1 MAGHVDCTLT
11 LDGTLLIDGVLQFDF
26 PASGVASPP
35 GRGASFVVGPE
46 NLLAAA
52 PLESLMSSSDLTDI
66 AERFNP
72 LVLVGPSGSGKSHIA
87 CGLVRTWSAR
97 LGDAA
102 VAYLTAADF
111 GRERQGAEIE
121 KRLDAWR
128 GNLRA
133 KKLLVVEDIDR
144 LRPKTTIQCEASDTI
159 DAIIGAGGLVV
170 VTSLVEPIACGTLS
184 AYLRDRLVAGLTVR
198 FQRPER
204 AARRAILAQA
214 ATARGVP
221 VNAEQLDSLAARDCS
236 TPAQALGRLAR
247 FENSAVAAELPPDT
261 TVEQHPADAV
271 SLKQVLAVTAR
282 YFNVTQA
289 ALTGPSRRASLVEAR
304 NVIVHLA
311 RRLTGLS
318 YAAIGRGLG
327 GRDHTTIM
335 HADRRM
341 AERMASDPAI
351 YRAVG
356 DLEKLLH

>member
-1 MAGHVDCTLT
+1 M

-26 PASGVASPP
+26 PACGVASPP
-35 GRGASFVVGPE
+35 GRDASFVVGPE

-52 PLESLMSSSDLTDI
+52 PLEALLSGGRLTDI
-66 AERFNP
+66 AQRFNP
-72 LVLVGPSGSGKSHIA
+72 LVLVGPSGSGKSHVA
-87 CGLVRTWSAR
+87 CGLVRTFSAR
-97 LGDAA
+97 LGDSAI
-102 VAYLTAADF
+102 AYFTAADF

-128 GNLRA
+128 SDIRA
-133 KKLLVVEDIDR
+133 KKFLVVEDIDR
-144 LRPKTTIQCEASDTI
+144 LRSKATIQCEASDTI
-159 DAIIGAGGLVV
+159 DAVIGAGGLVV

-184 AYLRDRLVAGLTVR
+184 AHLRDRLVAGLTVR
-198 FQRPER
+198 FQRPQR

-214 ATARGVP
+214 AAARGVS
-221 VNAEQLDSLAARDCS
+221 VNVEQLDSLAARDCS
-236 TPAQALGRLAR
+236 TPAQVLGRLAQ
-247 FENSAVAAELPPDT
+247 FENGAGAAVLPPDAT
-261 TVEQHPADAV
+261 IEQHPAGAV
-271 SLKQVLAVTAR
+271 SLKLVLAVTAR

-304 NVIVHLA
+304 NVVVHLA

-341 AERMASDPAI
+341 AERVAADPAI
-351 YRAVG
+351 YRAVD
-356 DLEKLLH
+356 DLEKLLR